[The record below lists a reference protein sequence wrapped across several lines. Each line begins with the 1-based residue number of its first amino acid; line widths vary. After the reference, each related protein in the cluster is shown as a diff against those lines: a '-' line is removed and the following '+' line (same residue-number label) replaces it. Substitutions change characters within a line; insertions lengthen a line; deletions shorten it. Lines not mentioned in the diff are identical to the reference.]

1 VVTSATLQP
10 WCASMATEKECCC
23 KLTVDPH
30 SEPVVESGGS
40 TVFGYS
46 VVVHMLVLPALC

>member
-1 VVTSATLQP
+1 MVTSATLQP